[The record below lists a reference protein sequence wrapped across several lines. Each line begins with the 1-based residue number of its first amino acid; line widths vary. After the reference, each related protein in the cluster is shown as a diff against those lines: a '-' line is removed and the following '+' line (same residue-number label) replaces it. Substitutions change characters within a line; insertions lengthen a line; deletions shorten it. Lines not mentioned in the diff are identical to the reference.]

1 MRVIKYNHRTG
12 IELVIGE
19 VADNDFKAAGAL
31 VADDFYGKRRIATDS
46 WEIKMETARDAFMD
60 NDTWFGRGT
69 NVYSVK
75 R

>member
-1 MRVIKYNHRTG
+1 MQVIKSNHRSG

-19 VADNDFKAAGAL
+19 VADKDFKAAGVL

-46 WEIKMETARDAFMD
+46 WEIKMETARDAFID
-60 NDTWFGRGT
+60 GDTWFGRGY
-69 NVYSVK
+69 NIYSVK